1 MEEILLANYSGSQV
15 GEIFEKRYYMTKKH
29 IEVEWIQERIYLI
42 RGHRV
47 ILSHDLAQLY
57 GVESRILIQ
66 AVKRNL
72 ERFPDDFMFKLENQE
87 VTNLRSQI
95 VISSWGGSRWVPF
108 AFTEQGIAMLSSVL
122 RSPEAIQVNIEI
134 MRAFVG
140 FKKLS
145 QSMKAVHD
153 RIFQL
158 ESRYDRQF
166 KSVFD
171 AIREIIN
178 PPIVKKRKIGFQSDE
193 ED

>member
-1 MEEILLANYSGSQV
+1 M
-15 GEIFEKRYYMTKKH
+15 MKKLV
-29 IEVEWIQERIYLI
+29 EVDWIQERIYLL

-47 ILSHDLAQLY
+47 MLSHDLAQLY
-57 GVESRILIQ
+57 AVESKVLIQ

-72 ERFPDDFMFKLENQE
+72 ERFPGDFMFQLEIQE
-87 VTNLRSQI
+87 LNNLRSQN
-95 VISSWGGSRWVPF
+95 VTSSWGGIRWLPY

-134 MRAFVG
+134 MRTFVG
-140 FKKLS
+140 LKRLS
-145 QSMKAVHD
+145 HSMKELHD
-153 RIFQL
+153 RISHL
-158 ESRYDRQF
+158 ESRYDTQF

-178 PPIVKKRKIGFQSDE
+178 PPIPTKRRIGIRLDE